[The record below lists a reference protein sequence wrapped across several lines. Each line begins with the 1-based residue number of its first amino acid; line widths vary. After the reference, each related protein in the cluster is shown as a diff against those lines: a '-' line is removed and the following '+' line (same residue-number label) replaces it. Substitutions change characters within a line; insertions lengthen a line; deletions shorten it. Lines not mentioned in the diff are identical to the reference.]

1 MYTHQRYRFQISLTW
16 TLLLVCISWHSE
28 LMALDTAN
36 VPLTKATPES
46 QKLSSSKL
54 NEAVT
59 KITGGDYGIIHS
71 LLITRNNYLV
81 LENYFAGFKR
91 EDIHRIESATK
102 SIASALIGIA
112 IEQRKIKDVQSK
124 VLEFFP
130 EYKNIEN
137 LDSRKKNI
145 SLESVLTM
153 TPGFQWDE
161 SSFSFLNPK
170 NDAVRMVESPDSI
183 KYVLDLPMNDSL
195 GNSTYQGE
203 FIYNSGCS
211 MLLSGILKN
220 SSGQTAEEFAINHLF
235 KPLGIKKWYWSSAMD
250 GAINTAWGLSLRPL
264 DMARF
269 GILFLN
275 DGRWL
280 KDQVVS
286 KEWAQVS
293 TRKHVNT
300 VKKRHGDIEKRAYGY
315 QWWRF
320 IDDDSI
326 VSNLAINDIYYALGH
341 GGQLIIVVPHLN
353 MVVVSTGSN
362 SSNSRLF
369 FDVLR
374 DHIFPAVLN

>member
-1 MYTHQRYRFQISLTW
+1 MYTCLRYRFLISLIGS
-16 TLLLVCISWHSE
+16 LLLFCISLPSN
-28 LMALDTAN
+28 LMALELAN

-46 QKLSSSKL
+46 QNLSSSKL

-59 KITGGDYGIIHS
+59 KITGGDYGKIHS

-91 EDIHRIESATK
+91 EDMHRIESATK
-102 SIASALIGIA
+102 SISSALIGIA
-112 IEQRKIKDVQSK
+112 IEQGKIKDVQTK

-137 LDSRKKNI
+137 VDPRKKNV

-170 NDAVRMVESPDSI
+170 NDAMRMVESPDSI
-183 KYVLDLPMNDSL
+183 KYVLDLPLNDTP

-220 SSGQTAEEFAINHLF
+220 SSGQTAEEFAINQLF
-235 KPLGIKKWYWSSAMD
+235 KPLGIKQWYWSSVMD

-269 GILFLN
+269 GIMFLN

-280 KDQVVS
+280 DDQVVS
-286 KEWAQVS
+286 REWAQVS
-293 TRKHVNT
+293 TSKHVNT
-300 VKKRHGDIEKRAYGY
+300 VKKRHDHIEKRAYGY

-326 VSNLAINDIYYALGH
+326 VSNLAINDIYYALGY
-341 GGQLIIVVPHLN
+341 GGQLIIVIPHLK

-362 SSNSRLF
+362 HFNSWLF
-369 FDVLR
+369 LDVLR
-374 DHIFPAVLN
+374 DYIFPAVLD